1 MTSSGL
7 VPREG
12 GTPEQSLASLGIN
25 FNLDDVIVKGL
36 IKEKIANLEEFRFF
50 FHDGSQVETWVTKIG
65 VTDDK
70 MVQVARLRRAWSAVS
85 LFYQTAEQDR
95 SKVVTAD
102 LDSMLDEGELR
113 DSKTAFWKRYRL
125 KFPTEVH
132 PADTT
137 VSRVSRELSKRMLCV
152 FNLWKVKT
160 LQFQLTTNQKKR
172 KLGENLYTEEVD
184 EDEPCSHNVESY
196 LDRLYTLLLAYAI
209 AGVAPPQGSG
219 VDATKEATLGADSTE
234 FSAVPLDVCRSY
246 WFRAKRTCY
255 QVPLAKRMAW
265 LQARDQ
271 EERAEWTSRF
281 RESTLTLGV
290 IIKEVFQARDA
301 HWIPPV
307 GSEPTGGSGGV
318 ALAVPSGKPTS
329 TTSSPSKFVAGKMVN
344 GKRVAKVMKDGTIL
358 CQNYQRGD
366 CKQKGKC
373 ANGAHRCGV
382 IIRGERVCGAPGHTA
397 ATCRSAVKE

>member
-12 GTPEQSLASLGIN
+12 GPPAQSLAALGSN

-36 IKEKIANLEEFRFF
+36 LKEKIANLEEFRFF

-125 KFPTEVH
+125 KFQTEVH

-172 KLGENLYTEEVD
+172 KLGENLYTE
-184 EDEPCSHNVESY
+184 
-196 LDRLYTLLLAYAI
+196 
-209 AGVAPPQGSG
+209 
-219 VDATKEATLGADSTE
+219 
-234 FSAVPLDVCRSY
+234 
-246 WFRAKRTCY
+246 
-255 QVPLAKRMAW
+255 
-265 LQARDQ
+265 
-271 EERAEWTSRF
+271 
-281 RESTLTLGV
+281 
-290 IIKEVFQARDA
+290 
-301 HWIPPV
+301 
-307 GSEPTGGSGGV
+307 
-318 ALAVPSGKPTS
+318 
-329 TTSSPSKFVAGKMVN
+329 
-344 GKRVAKVMKDGTIL
+344 
-358 CQNYQRGD
+358 
-366 CKQKGKC
+366 
-373 ANGAHRCGV
+373 
-382 IIRGERVCGAPGHTA
+382 
-397 ATCRSAVKE
+397 

>member
-1 MTSSGL
+1 MSSSGL

-70 MVQVARLRRAWSAVS
+70 MVQLARLRRAWSAVS

-234 FSAVPLDVCRSY
+234 FSAGFGLSGRATRSPWRSAWHGCR
-246 WFRAKRTCY
+246 RGTRK
-255 QVPLAKRMAW
+255 
-265 LQARDQ
+265 
-271 EERAEWTSRF
+271 
-281 RESTLTLGV
+281 
-290 IIKEVFQARDA
+290 
-301 HWIPPV
+301 
-307 GSEPTGGSGGV
+307 SELSGHPGSGR
-318 ALAVPSGKPTS
+318 VP
-329 TTSSPSKFVAGKMVN
+329 
-344 GKRVAKVMKDGTIL
+344 
-358 CQNYQRGD
+358 
-366 CKQKGKC
+366 
-373 ANGAHRCGV
+373 
-382 IIRGERVCGAPGHTA
+382 
-397 ATCRSAVKE
+397 